1 MKMGKK
7 NYEIW
12 YEYQLLIEAET
23 LDFALREAFD
33 ASKENSNNQVFIW
46 KNGVCISA
54 VQHLE

>member
-1 MKMGKK
+1 MGKK